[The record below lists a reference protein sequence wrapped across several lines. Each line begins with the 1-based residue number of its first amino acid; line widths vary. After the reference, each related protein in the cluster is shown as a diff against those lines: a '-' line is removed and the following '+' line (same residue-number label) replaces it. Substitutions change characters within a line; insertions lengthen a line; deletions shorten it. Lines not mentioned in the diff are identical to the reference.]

1 MQQPGLVQ
9 LPLFMIEWEKNT
21 RQCPDFELECT
32 RDRDKSNV
40 QLQVPAVIESLEN
53 L

>member
-1 MQQPGLVQ
+1 
-9 LPLFMIEWEKNT
+9 MIEWEKNT

-32 RDRDKSNV
+32 RDRDKNKICV